1 MGPRLGVIYSSENII
16 TKEELAIKGDKEAFV
31 YLINEYRLS
40 LYRIAKGILKDDYR
54 VEDAISNTIIKAF
67 ENIKKLKKAEYFK
80 TWLIRI
86 LINECNSILK
96 KEKRILYLE
105 DSAKEEAYIDLYE
118 NIDLINAIETL
129 DDDLKLVTILYYFE
143 DIDQKEI
150 AKIIS
155 LKEST
160 VRTKLFRARKKLY
173 EILK

>member
-31 YLINEYRLS
+31 YLINEHRLS
-40 LYRIAKGILKDDYR
+40 LYRIAKGILKDDYK

-86 LINECNSILK
+86 LINECNLTLK

-105 DSAKEEAYIDLYE
+105 DSVKEESYIDLYE

-155 LKEST
+155 VKEST

>member
-31 YLINEYRLS
+31 YLINEHRLS
-40 LYRIAKGILKDDYR
+40 LYRIAKGILKDDYK

-86 LINECNSILK
+86 LINECNLTLK

-105 DSAKEEAYIDLYE
+105 DSVKEEAYIDLYE

-129 DDDLKLVTILYYFE
+129 DNDLKLVTILYYFE

-155 LKEST
+155 VKEST

>member
-31 YLINEYRLS
+31 YLINEHRLS
-40 LYRIAKGILKDDYR
+40 LYRIAKGILKDDYK

-86 LINECNSILK
+86 LINECNLTLK

-105 DSAKEEAYIDLYE
+105 DSVKEEAYIDLYE

-155 LKEST
+155 SKEGT

>member
-105 DSAKEEAYIDLYE
+105 DSVKEEAYIDLYE

-160 VRTKLFRARKKLY
+160 GRTKLFRARKKLY

>member
-105 DSAKEEAYIDLYE
+105 DSVKEEAYIDLYE

-155 LKEST
+155 VKEST

>member
-40 LYRIAKGILKDDYR
+40 LYRIAKGILKDDYK

-86 LINECNSILK
+86 LINECNLTLK

-105 DSAKEEAYIDLYE
+105 DSVKEEAYIDLYE

-155 LKEST
+155 VKEST

>member
-105 DSAKEEAYIDLYE
+105 DSVKEEAYIDLYE

-155 LKEST
+155 LK
-160 VRTKLFRARKKLY
+160 
-173 EILK
+173 

>member
-16 TKEELAIKGDKEAFV
+16 TKEELAIKGDKESFV
-31 YLINEYRLS
+31 YLINEHRLS
-40 LYRIAKGILKDDYR
+40 LYRIAKGILKDDYK

-86 LINECNSILK
+86 LINECNLTLK

-105 DSAKEEAYIDLYE
+105 DSVKEEVYIDLYE

-129 DDDLKLVTILYYFE
+129 DNDLKLVTILYYFE

-155 LKEST
+155 VKEST

>member
-31 YLINEYRLS
+31 YLINEHRLS
-40 LYRIAKGILKDDYR
+40 LYRIAKGILKDDYK

-86 LINECNSILK
+86 LINECNLTLK

-105 DSAKEEAYIDLYE
+105 DSVKEEAYIDLYE

-155 LKEST
+155 AKEGT

>member
-105 DSAKEEAYIDLYE
+105 DSVKEEAYIDLYE

-129 DDDLKLVTILYYFE
+129 DDDLKIG
-143 DIDQKEI
+143 
-150 AKIIS
+150 
-155 LKEST
+155 
-160 VRTKLFRARKKLY
+160 RASCRERVCQY
-173 EILK
+173 V

>member
-31 YLINEYRLS
+31 YLINEHRLS

-54 VEDAISNTIIKAF
+54 VEDAISNAIIKAF

-105 DSAKEEAYIDLYE
+105 DSVKEEAYIDLYE

-155 LKEST
+155 AKEST

>member
-31 YLINEYRLS
+31 YLINEHRLS
-40 LYRIAKGILKDDYR
+40 LYRIAKGILKDDYK

-86 LINECNSILK
+86 LINECNLTLK

-105 DSAKEEAYIDLYE
+105 DSVKEEAYIDLYE

-155 LKEST
+155 VKEST

>member
-96 KEKRILYLE
+96 
-105 DSAKEEAYIDLYE
+105 
-118 NIDLINAIETL
+118 
-129 DDDLKLVTILYYFE
+129 
-143 DIDQKEI
+143 
-150 AKIIS
+150 
-155 LKEST
+155 
-160 VRTKLFRARKKLY
+160 RKKNL
-173 EILK
+173 IFRRFS

>member
-1 MGPRLGVIYSSENII
+1 MGLRLGVIYSSENII

-31 YLINEYRLS
+31 YLINEHRLS

-105 DSAKEEAYIDLYE
+105 DSVKEEAYIDLYE

-129 DDDLKLVTILYYFE
+129 DNDLKLVTILYYFE
-143 DIDQKEI
+143 DIEQKEI
-150 AKIIS
+150 AKIINT
-155 LKEST
+155 KEGT

>member
-31 YLINEYRLS
+31 YLINEHRLS
-40 LYRIAKGILKDDYR
+40 LYRIAKGILKDDYK

-86 LINECNSILK
+86 LINECNLTLK

-105 DSAKEEAYIDLYE
+105 DSVKEEAYIDLYE

>member
-105 DSAKEEAYIDLYE
+105 DSVKEEAYIDLYE

>member
-1 MGPRLGVIYSSENII
+1 MGLRLGVIYSSENII

-105 DSAKEEAYIDLYE
+105 DSVKEEAYIDLYE

>member
-173 EILK
+173 GILK

>member
-31 YLINEYRLS
+31 YLINEHRLS
-40 LYRIAKGILKDDYR
+40 LYRIAKGILKDDYK

-86 LINECNSILK
+86 LINECNLTLK

-105 DSAKEEAYIDLYE
+105 DSVKEEAYIDLYE

-155 LKEST
+155 VKEST
-160 VRTKLFRARKKLY
+160 VRTKLFRARKKLH